1 MYTLPEN
8 INDDDGEVV
17 DTTLKELPSK
27 YNLVNIAPDFGKA
40 EDPFKEL
47 GPIAVS
53 LVVTILLCYKNCI
66 IYF

>member
-8 INDDDGEVV
+8 IEDDDVV
-17 DTTLKELPSK
+17 DSIITDLPSK
-27 YNLVNIAPDFGKA
+27 YNLINIAPDFGKF

-53 LVVTILLCYKNCI
+53 CC
-66 IYF
+66 

>member
-8 INDDDGEVV
+8 INDDEGEII
-17 DTTLKELPSK
+17 DTTIKETTSK
-27 YNLVNIAPDFGKA
+27 CNLVNIAPDFGKV

-53 LVVTILLCYKNCI
+53 QKSYNLMEIKT
-66 IYF
+66 